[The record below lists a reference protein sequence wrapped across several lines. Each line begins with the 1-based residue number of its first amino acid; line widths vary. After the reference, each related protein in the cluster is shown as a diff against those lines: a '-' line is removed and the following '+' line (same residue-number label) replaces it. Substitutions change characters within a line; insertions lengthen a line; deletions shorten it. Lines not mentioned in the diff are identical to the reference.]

1 MGRFLTADDEE
12 LLRSFRP
19 HVLSYVPSY
28 LLAFL
33 WTAWAAAGW
42 AVERLV
48 GGGWGFWL
56 GYATFILLILCHGY
70 ARYRW
75 GRQGRALALHAAA
88 TAFVVGAAVLDRM
101 QVLLPGGLTEYDP
114 LAAGA
119 ALTALSLVAREMKRH
134 ANVSF
139 LTTQRVVARH
149 GLAPRTETVLFLK
162 DIAGME
168 TRQGLLGSLFG
179 FGRIRLVKGKR
190 RRSRTTKKGT
200 EEVEEDDVIELV
212 GVPHF
217 EVARRDLNS
226 LLQETRLSDK
236 ERRKRHEERRLKE
249 SMDRVARWDPPSRT

>member
-19 HVLSYVPSY
+19 HVLSFVPSY

-33 WTAWAAAGW
+33 WVAWAAAGW
-42 AVERLV
+42 AVERV
-48 GGGWGFWL
+48 VAGDWGFWL
-56 GYATFILLILCHGY
+56 GYGTFVFLVLCHGY
-70 ARYRW
+70 VRYRW

-88 TAFVVGAAVLDRM
+88 TAFVVVAAVLDRTA
-101 QVLLPGGLTEYDP
+101 VLLPDGLAEYNP
-114 LAAGA
+114 LAVGA
-119 ALTALSLVAREMKRH
+119 ALTILSLFAREMKRH
-134 ANVSF
+134 SSVSF
-139 LTTQRVVARH
+139 LTTQRLIARQ
-149 GLAPRTETVLFLK
+149 GLAPRTETILLLK

-179 FGRIRLVKGKR
+179 FGRIRLAKGKR

-200 EEVEEDDVIELV
+200 EEFEEDDVVELV
-212 GVPHF
+212 GVPRF

-226 LLQETRLSDK
+226 LLQETRLSEK

-249 SMDRVARWDPPSRT
+249 SMDRLARWDPPSRT